1 MIAGINDNRVNGCS
15 GNKRVISDY
24 RPRSHV
30 AAAIR
35 CFPDA
40 AANRAGI
47 GNDAAVDC
55 RGGIDRNGV
64 NPTFGG
70 RIVKA
75 TRAAGHPLWLR
86 AECRKTSRGKRQ
98 RIGPAEF
105 SKSSG
110 RDAAGHSRVLSSGS
124 THPCWVEPA
133 GRIRQAI
140 LPVLFQLGETR
151 SFAL

>member
-1 MIAGINDNRVNGCS
+1 MIARINHNGINGYG
-15 GNKRVISDY
+15 GNKRVISDC
-24 RPRSHV
+24 RPRSR
-30 AAAIR
+30 ATAAIR
-35 CFPDA
+35 CFPYT
-40 AANRAGI
+40 AANRTGI
-47 GNDAAVDC
+47 GDNAAVDC

-64 NPTFGG
+64 NPAFRG

-75 TRAAGHPLWLR
+75 TRAAGHPLRLR
-86 AECRKTSRGKRQ
+86 AECGETCGGKRQ

-105 SKSSG
+105 SKSPG

-133 GRIRQAI
+133 GRIRQAV
-140 LPVLFQLGETR
+140 LPVLFQLGQTR